1 MQNNPV
7 FRNHDGT
14 IVTIVPTIVDDDL
27 GTIINSILPGY
38 FDNEQGGEDCDF
50 DPITGEEKSS
60 RDD

>member
-1 MQNNPV
+1 MKNNPV
-7 FRNHDGT
+7 YRNHDGSVIT
-14 IVTIVPTIVDDDL
+14 IKPTIFDDDL
-27 GTIINSILPGY
+27 EKIIKDNLPSY

>member
-7 FRNHDGT
+7 YRNHDGSVIT
-14 IVTIVPTIVDDDL
+14 IKPTFLDDDL
-27 GTIINSILPGY
+27 GEIIKRNLPGY

>member
-7 FRNHDGT
+7 YRNHDGSVIT
-14 IVTIVPTIVDDDL
+14 IKPTVLDDDL
-27 GTIINSILPGY
+27 GEIIKRNLPDY

-50 DPITGEEKSS
+50 DSFAEEEISS